1 MAFSVSGGRM
11 TVSFVGGC
19 HQFLSFFRI
28 HRYFSKPLGQSAAWA
43 ASQVPIFEIF
53 PWILLDSNFKHW
65 YTNHVLA
72 SLNHLSVCH
81 SDKLSTYLPALA
93 NLETSIPSTLVKQ
106 FYSHSRLRIR
116 TN

>member
-19 HQFLSFFRI
+19 HQFLSFFHI

-53 PWILLDSNFKHW
+53 PWILI
-65 YTNHVLA
+65 
-72 SLNHLSVCH
+72 LNTGIPIMSWHL
-81 SDKLSTYLPALA
+81 LITYLYV
-93 NLETSIPSTLVKQ
+93 TL
-106 FYSHSRLRIR
+106 I
-116 TN
+116 N